1 MRHCVVS
8 LGVVSSGFQGMRL
21 AADKQDFKLNAMNC
35 HIWTKIHSFD
45 NYCFGKYFCEIA
57 EMFFWTA
64 KKNKQW
70 LAFHKSPPE
79 GRRGG
84 EPAVTSISSKES
96 SKTPNYLTLWPLIK
110 IQHLISLYNISP
122 KFYIKVTRMKEMITN
137 WRSSWFWNKFSWSE
151 PYMLEIYRGQYGE
164 YALWC

>member
-1 MRHCVVS
+1 
-8 LGVVSSGFQGMRL
+8 
-21 AADKQDFKLNAMNC
+21 MNC

-57 EMFFWTA
+57 DNEPRKISRLFTRA
-64 KKNKQW
+64 
-70 LAFHKSPPE
+70 LLRGE
-79 GRRGG
+79 GGG
-84 EPAVTSISSKES
+84 EPAVTSILSKES

-110 IQHLISLYNISP
+110 IQHLISPYNISP
-122 KFYIKVTRMKEMITN
+122 KLYIKVTRMKEMITN

-151 PYMLEIYRGQYGE
+151 PYMLEIYSGQYGE